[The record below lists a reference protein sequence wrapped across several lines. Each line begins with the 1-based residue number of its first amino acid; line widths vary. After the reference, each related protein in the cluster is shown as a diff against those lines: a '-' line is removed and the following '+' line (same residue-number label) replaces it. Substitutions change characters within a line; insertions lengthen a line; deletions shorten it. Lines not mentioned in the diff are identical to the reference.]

1 MQPCGSAIAPIA
13 GRSAEYFAF
22 RSNVRR
28 RWVCREGKGMAR
40 LIVEIVMLL
49 SLLGGLFFV
58 TQVLAKE
65 HRQELSDKK
74 REGSEPKP

>member
-1 MQPCGSAIAPIA
+1 
-13 GRSAEYFAF
+13 
-22 RSNVRR
+22 
-28 RWVCREGKGMAR
+28 MAR
-40 LIVEIVMLL
+40 LILEIVMLL

-65 HRQELSDKK
+65 HKRELSERK